1 MREMVTKVV
10 VTSKRTLL
18 VYRSTDHPSHKG
30 KIKTKIKTKIITLH
44 YIDVIDYTN

>member
-1 MREMVTKVV
+1 MREMVAKVV

-30 KIKTKIKTKIITLH
+30 KIKTKIITLH